1 MSNIYIS
8 GLTGEQVF
16 LLDRMWKIETT
27 EELDRW
33 ICSLPPQKAHQVNVL
48 RDLLILSITD
58 EDVENTDAYSL
69 AYNMIMSAYNKHK

>member
-8 GLTGEQVF
+8 GLTEEQVF
-16 LLDRMWKIETT
+16 LLDRMWTIETT

-33 ICSLPPQKAHQVNVL
+33 IRSLPPQKVHQVKVL

-58 EDVENTDAYSL
+58 EDVENADDYSL